1 MNARRCALRI
11 FRGIG
16 FLFGIQ
22 KSLQAFLNPF
32 FTGGVVTENGSCAP
46 PIKNTKSGSLRA
58 VRFFVFTG
66 GDTP

>member
-22 KSLQAFLNPF
+22 KSLRAFLNPF
-32 FTGGVVTENGSCAP
+32 FTGGVVTENGSCTP
-46 PIKNTKSGSLRA
+46 PIKIQSRA
-58 VRFFVFTG
+58 VCGLSDFFVFTE